1 MMKIFDI
8 LPIGEENAIPAK
20 QLAAQ
25 LGLSERECRARVSK
39 ELQEGAF
46 CLSSMHRPGGYFRPS
61 EGEKGRNELIRFYCR
76 ELARSRSSPA
86 NMKLY
91 MAQIFC
97 NHAAGLYQ
105 LLPAIL
111 LSRST

>member
-1 MMKIFDI
+1 MKIFDI

-46 CLSSMHRPGGYFRPS
+46 CLSFYAPS
-61 EGEKGRNELIRFYCR
+61 RRV
-76 ELARSRSSPA
+76 
-86 NMKLY
+86 
-91 MAQIFC
+91 
-97 NHAAGLYQ
+97 
-105 LLPAIL
+105 LPAL
-111 LSRST
+111 

>member
-1 MMKIFDI
+1 MKIFDI

-61 EGEKGRNELIRFYCR
+61 EGEKGRNELIRF
-76 ELARSRSSPA
+76 
-86 NMKLY
+86 
-91 MAQIFC
+91 
-97 NHAAGLYQ
+97 
-105 LLPAIL
+105 LLPGTCPQPFQCAQAGRDQK
-111 LSRST
+111 RSVPAGRADRYFELVEEDAQSK